1 MLAGALSVKCA
12 AVQGGA
18 GASLD
23 FVNSS
28 KFIKSQVKYNINV
41 KVTNQKLVAHD
52 VTEFTPIPNVTASKF
67 NEVYGD
73 CFISG
78 FLEGGVLN
86 ALIMKEAEDHND
98 ISIIS
103 GKMSVEADLAGG
115 AVSVGGEAG
124 GGNENEKKTSNVK
137 TTIE

>member
-1 MLAGALSVKCA
+1 MQPSKVGLGPVLS
-12 AVQGGA
+12 
-18 GASLD
+18 

-28 KFIKSQVKYNINV
+28 KFIIKSQVKYSIHV
-41 KVTNQKLVAHD
+41 QVTNQKLVAHD

-98 ISIIS
+98 ISTIS
-103 GKMSVEADLAGG
+103 GHMSVEADLTGG
-115 AVSVGGEAG
+115 AASIKGDATGGHED
-124 GGNENEKKTSNVK
+124 KKTTSNGK